1 MGAHGV
7 IEDGGGQHEPPAGQ
21 DQIAHPLEIIA
32 DAALS
37 PLLAAVNLQTG
48 GQLEVPQHDL
58 VHPGPCRAG
67 PGDRLPQKCG
77 GVPVAAGA
85 AVYRYNMRA
94 VLNHGVQ

>member
-7 IEDGGGQHEPPAGQ
+7 VEDRGGQHEPPAGQ
-21 DQIAHPLEIIA
+21 DQVPHPLEIIA
-32 DAALS
+32 DAAL
-37 PLLAAVNLQTG
+37 PVLPAAVDLQAG
-48 GQLEVPQHDL
+48 AHLEVPQHDL
-58 VHPGPCRAG
+58 VYPGPCRAG
-67 PGDRLPQKCG
+67 PGNRLPQKLG